1 MNNQADR
8 AKSEVAQKLGQQVRA
23 LRRERDLTQEQ
34 LAEAAHL
41 SVNYISGVERGFY
54 SPSLTTLAAMAKAL
68 SVEIKDL
75 FDFRD

>member
-1 MNNQADR
+1 MNDQADR

-41 SVNYISGVERGFY
+41 SVNYISGVERGLY
-54 SPSLTTLAAMAKAL
+54 SPSLIALAAMAKAL
-68 SVEIKDL
+68 RVEIRDL

>member
-1 MNNQADR
+1 MNDQADR

-41 SVNYISGVERGFY
+41 SVNYISGVERGLY
-54 SPSLTTLAAMAKAL
+54 SPSLIALAAMAKAL
-68 SVEIKDL
+68 SVEIRDL